1 MGSTIGTATRGAL
14 CALLLSLCLAPA
26 ARAAVTI
33 EIPSDLC
40 SDSLG
45 EVTIP
50 LRLTSDEPVRA
61 IFAKIVS
68 PTSGVELVQGSASC
82 TGRAQGFSCQAS
94 TVAADGH
101 VNLVILSL
109 GGSAISAGDGSIMS
123 LRVRLANG
131 SCASSAETALA
142 VRDAVVANPANEP
155 ITAQLV
161 DGVAACE
168 CRLAISSARQV
179 AKCQPAVATGTNT
192 LLAKRLQ
199 TLSTCG
205 TALLECAQNKPGDAA
220 CEAKAKAKCEKGLG
234 KLAGTSDKFVAT
246 VEKGCAQVGQA
257 TMLSAR
263 GLDFGQIADEC
274 SGDFGGSVADVEHI
288 ARCVAAQHACRA
300 EELVTAT
307 MPRVREL
314 AEQAQVTL
322 DSDNCLGDFAKTRVP
337 FAVAG
342 VDGKPLLKCQKA
354 IAKAG
359 SHYAATALT
368 RLNGCV
374 SKVLKCLQLK
384 PGDAGCLAKAETQ
397 CTKQL
402 TTGLPALSD
411 KLRSGIAKGCAVSFT
426 ALTDAQGLGLSQ
438 LAEVC
443 KAVGVDALNG
453 FADYQTCLARQH
465 QCLVRDLLLFGTP
478 RAAEVLR
485 LVNETPP
492 AFCP

>member
-1 MGSTIGTATRGAL
+1 MRRTIKTSLQGAL
-14 CALLLSLCLAPA
+14 CALALSLWVAPA

-40 SDSLG
+40 SDSSG

-50 LRLTSDEPVRA
+50 LRLASDEPVRA

-68 PTSGVELVQGSASC
+68 PAGGVEVVAGSSSC
-82 TGRAQGFSCQAS
+82 AGRAQGFSCQAN
-94 TVAADGH
+94 TVTADGH
-101 VNLVILSL
+101 VNLVILSF
-109 GGSAISAGDGSIMS
+109 GGQTIPAGDGAIMS

-131 SCASSAETALA
+131 SCASAPESVLA
-142 VRDAVVANPANEP
+142 VQDAVVANPANEP

-168 CRLAISSARQV
+168 CRLAISNARQV
-179 AKCQPAVATGTNT
+179 AKCQPTVATGTHT

-199 TLSTCG
+199 TLSACG
-205 TALLECAQNKPGDAA
+205 TALLECEQKKPGDAA
-220 CEAKAKAKCEKGLG
+220 CVTKAKAKCEKGLG
-234 KLAGTSDKFVAT
+234 KLSETSDKFVST
-246 VEKGCAQVGQA
+246 VEKGCAQVGQQ

-263 GLDFGQIADEC
+263 GLDFAQIADEC

-300 EELVTAT
+300 EELVTTA

-314 AEQAQVTL
+314 AEQAQVPL
-322 DSDNCLGDFAKTRVP
+322 GSDTCLGDFAKTRAP
-337 FAVAG
+337 LAVAG
-342 VDGKPLLKCQKA
+342 VDGKPLIACQKA

-359 SHYAATALT
+359 SRYASTALT

-384 PGDAGCLAKAETQ
+384 PDDAGCLAKAESQ

-402 TTGLPALSD
+402 TTGLPALTE
-411 KLRSGIAKGCAVSFT
+411 KLRSGIAKGCAVSFS
-426 ALTDAQGLGLSQ
+426 ALTDAQGLGLAQ
-438 LAEVC
+438 LADVC

-485 LVNETPP
+485 LVDETPP